1 MKEVSMAEKWS
12 SVVGGETKRQHV
24 ETSETGRW
32 HLYRGRKGTSCS
44 SLFFKNLFICSAT
57 PVQPVV

>member
-1 MKEVSMAEKWS
+1 MKEVRMAEKWS

-32 HLYRGRKGTSCS
+32 RSYRGRKVHLVVLCS
-44 SLFFKNLFICSAT
+44 
-57 PVQPVV
+57 

>member
-1 MKEVSMAEKWS
+1 MAEKWS

-32 HLYRGRKGTSCS
+32 HLYRGKEGTSCT

-57 PVQPVV
+57 LVQPVV